1 VFYGSQRSRGDII
14 AVPEVLCEPGME
26 GRPLVL
32 DYDRM
37 EDDSFSFGSRSGGS
51 ASRSRGS
58 DVELARSNSAEQLN
72 APTVRTIEE
81 AITQDDIE
89 RAFEDAAR
97 TARQGPG
104 EMHKFDPPPPPAPQP
119 EFLQTI
125 ADSLER
131 DGSFDRRKEKIPLSS
146 RRLDEL
152 LSQPIELTRSRPT
165 PPLHRRSQSAPVY
178 EPPEKIIE
186 EDAVDIELEKT
197 RRGLESIDSFRFDGA
212 RERSNSVSNRGSLVR
227 INSFG
232 EVQDHQPSLLD
243 QARLRSATSDVVSR
257 HRRIP
262 SGTSSARRSPRHSR
276 KNSESSNMSASGPPS
291 LSKESGTLSIDDI
304 EQTFQ
309 SAAYEPFAVNS
320 SATRSPWT
328 NNDSS
333 DGGSSSERY

>member
-1 VFYGSQRSRGDII
+1 
-14 AVPEVLCEPGME
+14 
-26 GRPLVL
+26 
-32 DYDRM
+32 
-37 EDDSFSFGSRSGGS
+37 
-51 ASRSRGS
+51 
-58 DVELARSNSAEQLN
+58 VELARSNSAEQLN
-72 APTVRTIEE
+72 APTERAIEE
-81 AITQDDIE
+81 PITQDDIE

-97 TARQGPG
+97 AVHR
-104 EMHKFDPPPPPAPQP
+104 FDRPPPPPRQP
-119 EFLQTI
+119 EALQTI
-125 ADSLER
+125 ADSLEL
-131 DGSFDRRKEKIPLSS
+131 DGSFDHRKEKVPLSS

-152 LSQPIELTRSRPT
+152 LSQPIESTRSRPT

-186 EDAVDIELEKT
+186 EDAVDIESEKKS
-197 RRGLESIDSFRFDGA
+197 RGLDRIDSFRFDGP
-212 RERSNSVSNRGSLVR
+212 RERSNSASNRGSLVR

-276 KNSESSNMSASGPPS
+276 KNSESSSMSASGPPS
-291 LSKESGTLSIDDI
+291 LSKESGTLSIEDI
-304 EQTFQ
+304 EQTFN
-309 SAAYEPFAVNS
+309 STAYESFAVNS

-333 DGGSSSERY
+333 DGASSSER

>member
-1 VFYGSQRSRGDII
+1 VFYRSQRSRGDII

-32 DYDRM
+32 DYDN
-37 EDDSFSFGSRSGGS
+37 DSFSFGSRSGGS
-51 ASRSRGS
+51 ASRSRAS

-72 APTVRTIEE
+72 DPTVQTIEE
-81 AITQDDIE
+81 PITQAGIE
-89 RAFEDAAR
+89 RAFQDAAR
-97 TARQGPG
+97 STRQGPG
-104 EMHKFDPPPPPAPQP
+104 GIHRFDRRPPPAPQP
-119 EFLQTI
+119 VALQTI
-125 ADSLER
+125 VDSLEL
-131 DGSFDRRKEKIPLSS
+131 DSSFDHRKEKVPLSS
-146 RRLDEL
+146 HRLDEL
-152 LSQPIELTRSRPT
+152 LSRPIESTRSRPT

-186 EDAVDIELEKT
+186 EDAVDIDLEKKS
-197 RRGLESIDSFRFDGA
+197 RGLERIDSFRFDGS

-262 SGTSSARRSPRHSR
+262 SGTSSARPSPRHSR
-276 KNSESSNMSASGPPS
+276 KNSESSNMSSSGPPS
-291 LSKESGTLSIDDI
+291 ISKESGTLSIDDI
-304 EQTFQ
+304 EQTFK
-309 SAAYEPFAVNS
+309 SAACEPFAVSS

-333 DGGSSSERY
+333 EGSSSER